1 MCISREDVNKEDIIK
16 CPEEEGVINIGSQC
30 VTVQSEKKNYQV
42 CILLRLHSSVGK
54 PGLFRRSRSQ
64 SRCQKNECIKTD
76 LRSKAFL
83 EGARTGSELVKT
95 PKNGY

>member
-1 MCISREDVNKEDIIK
+1 MCISREDATKEDIIR

-30 VTVQSEKKNYQV
+30 VTVQSEKKSYQV
-42 CILLRLHSSVGK
+42 CILLTLHSSVGE
-54 PGLFRRSRSQ
+54 PGLFRRSRN
-64 SRCQKNECIKTD
+64 QKNKCIKTD